1 MPPVIIG
8 PRCNRRVAPLHRRGR
23 RCSLLAGPVTAESSG
38 RIHAVVNS
46 LIIERQELR
55 RKGADRPLLE
65 ANRVALVYWQ
75 QRLAE
80 HMGAER
86 GATV

>member
-1 MPPVIIG
+1 M
-8 PRCNRRVAPLHRRGR
+8 
-23 RCSLLAGPVTAESSG
+23 TAESSG
-38 RIHAVVNS
+38 RIHAVINS

-80 HMGAER
+80 RMGAER